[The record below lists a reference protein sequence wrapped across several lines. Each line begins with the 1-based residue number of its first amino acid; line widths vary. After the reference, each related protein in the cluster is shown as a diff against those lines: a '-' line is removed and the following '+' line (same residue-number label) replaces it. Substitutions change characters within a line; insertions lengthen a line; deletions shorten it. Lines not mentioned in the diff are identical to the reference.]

1 MSSQRAG
8 SVSLLV
14 VAAAALACLAAL
26 APQAVEVDGQSS
38 ADGAP
43 SKFDSGFYDKIQ
55 ELIKDDDGD
64 GEGATIPQQVT
75 PDEDL
80 EYIITVA
87 ESAASQGDT
96 RYYHVIMAISGDDD
110 TEIRRNMEQVV
121 DAVEA
126 AGGREIVSGGVLPFV
141 TALVPVQAI
150 PSLSLHDGVSRLGDG
165 ELPTNPQVDRARLTL
180 RAAPANLAGLTGGA
194 VNGSNVTV
202 AIMDFGIN
210 NIFVNSKV
218 AYRSYCPGGSCGFD
232 GSGQFFGSSILT
244 TNQIAHLNSAL
255 ARHGAHMA
263 QIIAASGMAANNGL
277 APGVQLLDGYS
288 PTAANLINVLNW
300 AQGLNVGVASISLGI
315 SGLVCEEDNVVNMA
329 INKVV
334 NRGMVVVTSAGNKG
348 YVSNSTGN
356 HYLYSLHDTPS
367 CAHNIITV
375 GGINDRGQSRYLYAS
390 SSKGPLNNT
399 LRLAPHLVAPAES
412 VQLQIFTTR
421 GNSFSN
427 WFGTSYAAPMVSAAA
442 ALMLDLKPDLAP
454 AETRSLLFLGADWT
468 GPVPCTSTQYERSDR
483 TDNCSHAARQT
494 PSSHPRTLGVLNHA
508 GFGMLD
514 VAESLGYVD
523 DFAVHV
529 DSNSTGPGDTPKIY
543 GLNVTRTADPVK
555 VALTWLVSY
564 SGGTLVV
571 PDLDFTVICPGSNN
585 GIMRAESDQQTTEFV
600 VFRPSAA
607 GTCTI
612 RVDGSGAASPQDYTL
627 ATTHTLDSTP
637 SEIALAGT
645 VTASGDGDYLTGDTI
660 YITVSLSD
668 PVLVG
673 AANPPYLWLDMDS
686 ADRQAVYTGG
696 SGGSDLYFEYVVKAG
711 DTAADLGYRGTGAL
725 VAPDADSIREANTN
739 ITVRSVLPSP
749 GAPGSLSANQEI
761 NVNQVHQVPR
771 TPTPQ
776 PPPSPTPSPAPTPT
790 PSPPP
795 SPPPLFLPLPAA
807 PPPPPRDTTPP
818 TIISIDGADPPGN
831 MTDRRTLVFNV
842 TFSEPVSGVN
852 RTDFVLSKDSGP
864 QPLDHRSSPALEIP
878 GLRVVND
885 TITVNRTGTVASVT
899 VGLNITHLI
908 ASGLTVQIEAPDG
921 TTRLLHNGTFAFGG
935 GIFGTYRPDFN
946 GTEASG
952 NWTLTI
958 RNNLT
963 WWNGTLNWWNLTV
976 NNRDAADPA
985 PLLLDSEPALGIDAP
1000 GIAQDTIM
1008 VGRPGIAGSVAVAV
1022 NITHASAGDLRVEI
1036 IPPAGPGLL
1045 LHNRTAGSAA
1055 GLAMT
1060 YTPDIAGIAISGNWT
1075 LRVLDGAG
1083 AYNGTLDSWS
1093 LAINYTSVGLV
1104 AGLSGSG
1111 HQYLVTVLAAQ
1122 DGIYNIDVAPDSGIA
1137 DEAGNLLA
1145 YPVMVDGAD
1154 HTYMV
1159 RTPPPGAA
1167 PAPRR

>member
-1 MSSQRAG
+1 MSSRRTG
-8 SVSLLV
+8 SASLLV
-14 VAAAALACLAAL
+14 AAAAALACLAAL
-26 APQAVEVDGQSS
+26 ALPTGEVDGQSS
-38 ADGAP
+38 EDGAP
-43 SKFDSGFYDKIQ
+43 SKFDSGFYDKVQ
-55 ELIKDDDGD
+55 ELIKGDDDGGD
-64 GEGATIPQQVT
+64 GATTMPQQVT

-87 ESAASQGDT
+87 ADSAATRDDI
-96 RYYHVIMAISGDDD
+96 RYYHVIIAISGDDD
-110 TEIRRNMEQVV
+110 AEIRRNMEQVV

-126 AGGREIVSGGVLPFV
+126 AGGREIVSGGTLPFV
-141 TALVPVQAI
+141 TASVPVQAI

-165 ELPTNPQVDRARLTL
+165 ELTVTPEVDRARRTV
-180 RAAPANLAGLTGGA
+180 RATPANLAGLSGGA
-194 VNGSNVTV
+194 VNGTNVTV
-202 AIMDFGIN
+202 AVIDFGIN
-210 NIFVNSKV
+210 SAFLNDKV
-218 AYRSYCPGGSCGFD
+218 ASRIYCPSGSCGFNSN
-232 GSGQFFGSSILT
+232 GHFFGNSTLLQF
-244 TNQIAHLNSAL
+244 QIDQLNSSAT
-255 ARHGAHMA
+255 AHGAQTA
-263 QIIAASGMAANNGL
+263 QIIAATGMTSNNGL
-277 APGVQLLDGYS
+277 APGVQLLDAYAISSRGMID
-288 PTAANLINVLNW
+288 ALIW
-300 AQGLNVGVASISLGI
+300 AHGLNADVINISLLI
-315 SGLVCEEDNVVNMA
+315 RDDCDINSTVSMAVNEA
-329 INKVV
+329 VR
-334 NRGMVVVTSAGNKG
+334 RGMVVVKSAGNDG
-348 YVSNSTGN
+348 VTTNTTGT
-356 HYLYSLHDTPS
+356 YFSYSSLRTPA

-375 GGINDRGQSRYLYAS
+375 GGINDRGQSQYLYAS
-390 SSKGPLNNT
+390 SAKGPLNNT
-399 LRLAPHLVAPAES
+399 QILAPQLVAPAVGIGIQS
-412 VQLQIFTTR
+412 NTTR
-421 GNSFSN
+421 GDLFASRS
-427 WFGTSYAAPMVSAAA
+427 GTSYSAPMVSAAA
-442 ALMLDLKPDLAP
+442 ALMLDLKPDLVP
-454 AETRSLLFLGADWT
+454 VETRSLLLLGADWT
-468 GPVPCTSTQYERSDR
+468 GPVPCTSTQYETSNSM
-483 TDNCSHAARQT
+483 DNCSHAARQT
-494 PSSHPRTLGVLNHA
+494 PSSHPRTLRVLNHA
-508 GFGMLD
+508 GFGVLD

-523 DFAVHV
+523 DFEAHVH
-529 DSNSTGPGDTPKIY
+529 SNSTGPGATPKIY
-543 GLNVTRTADPVK
+543 GLNVTRTVDPVK

-564 SGGTLVV
+564 SGSTLVV
-571 PDLDFTVICPGSNN
+571 PDLDFTVVCPGSNN

-673 AANPPYLWLDMDS
+673 AANPPYLWLDMAS
-686 ADRQAVYTGG
+686 ADRRAIYTGG

-711 DTAADLGYRGTGAL
+711 DAAADLGYTTTGAL
-725 VAPDADSIREANTN
+725 VVPDADSMREAVTD
-739 ITVRSVLPSP
+739 IPVRPVLPSP

-761 NVNQVHQVPR
+761 NVNPSLLVPR
-771 TPTPQ
+771 TST
-776 PPPSPTPSPAPTPT
+776 PPPPPPPP
-790 PSPPP
+790 PPP

-818 TIISIDGADPPGN
+818 TIISIDGAYPPGN
-831 MTDRRTLVFNV
+831 VTDRRTLVFNV

-852 RTDFVLSKDSGP
+852 RTDFVLSQDSGP
-864 QPLDHRSSPALEIP
+864 QPLDHLSSPALEIP
-878 GLRVVND
+878 SLQVVND

-958 RNNLT
+958 RNGLT
-963 WWNGTLNWWNLTV
+963 WWNGTLNWWNLTI
-976 NNRDAADPA
+976 NHDTADPA
-985 PLLLDSEPALGIDAP
+985 PLLLDSEPALGIGAP
-1000 GIAQDTIM
+1000 GITQDTIM
-1008 VGRPGIAGSVAVAV
+1008 VGRPGIAGSVAVGV
-1022 NITHASAGDLRVEI
+1022 NITHASAGDLRVEL
-1036 IPPAGPGLL
+1036 IPPAGPGLV